1 MRISP
6 VSVHEAAHACVAEE
20 LGVPVTFATIV
31 PTGKTAGRVEYG
43 EASSASGP
51 HESPPLERLSNNM
64 KKQGIIALAAAG
76 GLMS

>member
-1 MRISP
+1 
-6 VSVHEAAHACVAEE
+6 
-20 LGVPVTFATIV
+20 V